1 VSAPLVTV
9 GVPVYSG
16 QRYLAR
22 ALDFLLAQTFDDFEI
37 VLCDNASEDR
47 TAEICA
53 AYAARDPRIRFHR
66 MFGLRRAGTLRQ
78 TQLMRNYLGS
88 DRVMLAELSLLGSIV
103 YVPETLH
110 FYTVARQTTAP
121 PLP

>member
-1 VSAPLVTV
+1 MLSDRPAPPDDGPAPPDELHGGGPIPMV
-9 GVPVYSG
+9 VPPLP
-16 QRYLAR
+16 RENPHAR
-22 ALDFLLAQTFDDFEI
+22 NLPW
-37 VLCDNASEDR
+37 S
-47 TAEICA
+47 TA
-53 AYAARDPRIRFHR
+53 
-66 MFGLRRAGTLRQ
+66 FGLLRAGTLRQ

-121 PLP
+121 PPFRQVRPGERRNL

>member
-1 VSAPLVTV
+1 MSAPLVTV
-9 GVPVYSG
+9 GVPVYNG

-22 ALDFLLAQTFDDFEI
+22 ALDSLLAQTFDDFEI

-66 MFGLRRAGTLRQ
+66 NPQNLGLV
-78 TQLMRNYLGS
+78 RNFN
-88 DRVMLAELSLLGSIV
+88 RTFELAEGT
-103 YVPETLH
+103 Y
-110 FYTVARQTTAP
+110 FKWAR
-121 PLP
+121 